1 MTTETLMNPYRAFQ
15 RAKARFD
22 TLPVISFSRPSSLTR
37 RGEEIIARWGLSVP
51 VAYLMDDW
59 YLREEYVSL
68 INAILPEAEITS
80 VRFDRRTR
88 DVRVRFRVVEDEFIE
103 WLRALPTDPDS
114 LLYREEL
121 TIDNHQE
128 DF

>member
-1 MTTETLMNPYRAFQ
+1 MTTATLMNPFRAYQ
-15 RAKARFD
+15 RAKSRFD

-37 RGEEIIARWGLSVP
+37 RGDEMIARWGLSVP
-51 VAYLMDDW
+51 TASIMDDW
-59 YLREEYVSL
+59 YLREEFIGLVQSL
-68 INAILPEAEITS
+68 LPEADIIN

-88 DVRVRFRVVEDEFIE
+88 DVRVRFRVVEDEFLE

-114 LLYREEL
+114 RLYRE
-121 TIDNHQE
+121 